1 MKPIAGLLLASAL
14 LLAGGEAQARQ
25 ATCEELVALA
35 NGLDRVAVEIDA
47 VTYIEGGGYV
57 DNQLGEL
64 TENLLYLADAEQD
77 LALTESTLAL
87 REAWEIE
94 DLDYFLDA
102 LDAVIEDFSV
112 LYYRDC

>member
-1 MKPIAGLLLASAL
+1 M
-14 LLAGGEAQARQ
+14 
-25 ATCEELVALA
+25 
-35 NGLDRVAVEIDA
+35 
-47 VTYIEGGGYV
+47 
-57 DNQLGEL
+57 
-64 TENLLYLADAEQD
+64 
-77 LALTESTLAL
+77 AL